1 MNKNKG
7 KFDVK
12 CHASWLTADFIMNF
26 AQVMKSHEKETIVS
40 KKMKTCVRL
49 ACTDLNTKQTIAVFP
64 NGDKNMRGK
73 DEDKTSFSVCLKSFN
88 EVLKTLG
95 LDKYLNFHG
104 NKGGTYDIILIDLE
118 ALDVE
123 LYGRKVGER
132 KPMNIIEALA
142 DSVRKTSLI
151 KIKASQSLPTIENEE
166 KEEKE
171 VENSEPPKSFQD
183 STVLPGVEP
192 AVTRS
197 IGTRPRQKKKDS
209 PTLTSTR
216 RSYSPKLLREAR
228 YIGILAKYGPKIK
241 MKMDLR
247 EIVGILTNNYLLE
260 FTDVFSNSQELKT
273 RICSGKLST
282 VFSLASDSTIRYKAM
297 GQGIVSFTELNMKY
311 QMSNDIQEAS
321 LLVYDPHH
329 EWRNSVNSSY
339 VDTFDIKS
347 FSRASEVCAVCAH
360 WGCTPVALYNAFK
373 EFHLPIAGR
382 YQYITMPEVP
392 LPFIKNDIIPSLP
405 DLSGIVTGESS
416 KELEKFRNTIILYLA
431 DLNATA

>member
-1 MNKNKG
+1 MNKG
-7 KFDVK
+7 KFDVR
-12 CHASWLTADFIMNF
+12 CHATWLTARFIISF
-26 AQVMKSHEKETIVS
+26 AQVMMKYKNETIKS
-40 KKMKTCVRL
+40 DKMYTCVRL
-49 ACTDLNTKQTIAVFP
+49 ACTDPETRKPFAVFP
-64 NGDKNMRGK
+64 NKDGNTRGK
-73 DEDKTSFSVCLKSFN
+73 DKKDTSFSVSLKSFN
-88 EVLKTLG
+88 EVLKNLD

-104 NKGGTYDIILIDLE
+104 NKGGTYSIGTIDLE
-118 ALDVE
+118 SLNAE
-123 LYGRKVGER
+123 LYGKSNE
-132 KPMNIIEALA
+132 PMNIIEALA
-142 DSVRKTSLI
+142 DRVRKTSLS
-151 KIKASQSLPTIENEE
+151 KIRASQQQSLSIEGENASNKEEPQEEAAPAVPEDMNKGKEEE
-166 KEEKE
+166 KLAETIRK
-171 VENSEPPKSFQD
+171 PH
-183 STVLPGVEP
+183 
-192 AVTRS
+192 
-197 IGTRPRQKKKDS
+197 QKKSS
-209 PTLTSTR
+209 PASLITR

-360 WGCTPVALYNAFK
+360 WECTPVALYNAFR

>member
-1 MNKNKG
+1 MNKEKTIYSDYLIALVESFMEKGDGKSLKKTKAEMQQWFCDVAKAVGQWGTRSFNRLTIFNQLAAIGAAIEDNNFVTFTSKRGCEGGCILKIHDPKKLIDNLRGLSDEEVIEYVKDFKEGRTDKKANNNK
-7 KFDVK
+7 KHK
-12 CHASWLTADFIMNF
+12 EKHSRSESDFE
-26 AQVMKSHEKETIVS
+26 ALRKQLEPEK
-40 KKMKTCVRL
+40 KTSE
-49 ACTDLNTKQTIAVFP
+49 
-64 NGDKNMRGK
+64 
-73 DEDKTSFSVCLKSFN
+73 EDK
-88 EVLKTLG
+88 
-95 LDKYLNFHG
+95 
-104 NKGGTYDIILIDLE
+104 
-118 ALDVE
+118 
-123 LYGRKVGER
+123 
-132 KPMNIIEALA
+132 P
-142 DSVRKTSLI
+142 
-151 KIKASQSLPTIENEE
+151 
-166 KEEKE
+166 
-171 VENSEPPKSFQD
+171 EPPKS
-183 STVLPGVEP
+183 SPVGVVLPPGIEP
-192 AVTRS
+192 VVTGS
-197 IGTRPRQKKKDS
+197 VGTRPRQKKKDS
-209 PTLTSTR
+209 PISISTR

-228 YIGILAKYGPKIK
+228 YIGILEKYGPKIK

-282 VFSLASDSTIRYKAM
+282 VFSLASDSTIRYKAT

-347 FSRASEVCAVCAH
+347 FSQASEVCAVRAH
-360 WGCTPVALYNAFK
+360 WGCTPVALYNAFS
-373 EFHLPIAGR
+373 EFHRPIVGR

>member
-1 MNKNKG
+1 MNKG

-12 CHASWLTADFIMNF
+12 CHASWLTAKFIMNF
-26 AQVMKSHEKETIVS
+26 ARVMKSHENETIVS
-40 KKMKTCVRL
+40 KKIQMCVRL
-49 ACTDLNTKQTIAVFP
+49 ACTDPNTKQVIAVFP

-73 DEDKTSFSVCLKSFN
+73 DEDKTSFAVCLKSFN

-95 LDKYLNFHG
+95 LNKYLNFQG
-104 NKGGTYDIILIDLE
+104 NKGGTYEIGLVDVE
-118 ALDVE
+118 ALNTE
-123 LYGRKVGER
+123 LYGKTGET
-132 KPMNIIEALA
+132 PLNIIEAL
-142 DSVRKTSLI
+142 SNNVRKASLS
-151 KIKASQSLPTIENEE
+151 KIKASQSLPVIENERE
-166 KEEKE
+166 RD
-171 VENSEPPKSFQD
+171 VENSEPPKS
-183 STVLPGVEP
+183 SRGSIVLPPGVEP

-197 IGTRPRQKKKDS
+197 FSKSQQKKKDS
-209 PTLTSTR
+209 PTSTSIR

-392 LPFIKNDIIPSLP
+392 LPFIKSEIIPSLP

-416 KELEKFRNTIILYLA
+416 KELEKLRNTIILYLA

>member
-1 MNKNKG
+1 MNKG
-7 KFDVK
+7 KFDVR
-12 CHASWLTADFIMNF
+12 CHATWLTARFIISF
-26 AQVMKSHEKETIVS
+26 AQVMMKYKNETIKS
-40 KKMKTCVRL
+40 DKMYTCVRL
-49 ACTDLNTKQTIAVFP
+49 ACTDPETRKPFAVFP
-64 NGDKNMRGK
+64 NKDGNTRGK
-73 DEDKTSFSVCLKSFN
+73 DKKDTSFSVSLKSFN
-88 EVLKTLG
+88 EVLKNLG
-95 LDKYLNFHG
+95 LDKYLSFHG
-104 NKGGTYDIILIDLE
+104 NKGGTYSIGTIDLE
-118 ALDVE
+118 SLNTE
-123 LYGRKVGER
+123 LYGKSNE
-132 KPMNIIEALA
+132 PMDIVEALA

-151 KIKASQSLPTIENEE
+151 RIKASRSLPIIENEG
-166 KEEKE
+166 EKE
-171 VENSEPPKSFQD
+171 VENPESPKNSQD
-183 STVLPGVEP
+183 
-192 AVTRS
+192 
-197 IGTRPRQKKKDS
+197 KKKDS
-209 PTLTSTR
+209 PTSTSTR

-297 GQGIVSFTELNMKY
+297 GQGIVSFTELNTKY

-360 WGCTPVALYNAFK
+360 WGCTPVALYNAFR

>member
-12 CHASWLTADFIMNF
+12 CHASWLTAGFIMNF

-49 ACTDLNTKQTIAVFP
+49 ACTDLNTKQVIAVFP

-73 DEDKTSFSVCLKSFN
+73 DEDKTNFSVCLKSFN
-88 EVLKTLG
+88 EVLKNLE
-95 LDKYLNFHG
+95 LDEYLSFHG
-104 NKGGTYDIILIDLE
+104 NKGGTYSIGTIDLE
-118 ALDVE
+118 SLNTE
-123 LYGRKVGER
+123 LYGKSNE
-132 KPMNIIEALA
+132 PMDIVEALA

-151 KIKASQSLPTIENEE
+151 KIKASQSLPVIENEG
-166 KEEKE
+166 EKE
-171 VENSEPPKSFQD
+171 VENPESSKNSQD
-183 STVLPGVEP
+183 SIVLPGVEP

-197 IGTRPRQKKKDS
+197 IGTPRQKKKDILTS
-209 PTLTSTR
+209 TSTR

-297 GQGIVSFTELNMKY
+297 GQGITSFTELNMKY

-360 WGCTPVALYNAFK
+360 WECTPVALYNAFK

>member
-1 MNKNKG
+1 MNKG
-7 KFDVK
+7 KFDVR
-12 CHASWLTADFIMNF
+12 CHATWLTAKFIISF
-26 AQVMKSHEKETIVS
+26 AQVMMKYKNETIKS
-40 KKMKTCVRL
+40 DKMYTCVRL
-49 ACTDLNTKQTIAVFP
+49 ACTDPETRKPFAVFP
-64 NGDKNMRGK
+64 NKDGNTRGK
-73 DEDKTSFSVCLKSFN
+73 DKKDTSFSVSLKSFN
-88 EVLKTLG
+88 EVLKNLG
-95 LDKYLNFHG
+95 LDKYLSFHG
-104 NKGGTYDIILIDLE
+104 NKGGTYSIGTVDLE
-118 ALDVE
+118 SLNTE
-123 LYGRKVGER
+123 LYGKSNE
-132 KPMNIIEALA
+132 PMDIVEALA

-151 KIKASQSLPTIENEE
+151 KIKASQSLPIIENEGE
-166 KEEKE
+166 KD
-171 VENSEPPKSFQD
+171 VENPEPPKSSQD
-183 STVLPGVEP
+183 SIVLPPGVEP

-209 PTLTSTR
+209 PISTSTR

-347 FSRASEVCAVCAH
+347 FSRASEVCAVRAH
-360 WGCTPVALYNAFK
+360 WGCTPVSLYNAFR